1 MATARREVRDS
12 AMKSPIDIRCPKCSA
27 APTAKCLERQ
37 LHGSKFIN
45 EFHKER
51 IEAAKKE

>member
-1 MATARREVRDS
+1 
-12 AMKSPIDIRCPKCSA
+12 MKQPIDIRCPKCSA

-37 LHGSKFIN
+37 LHGSKFIS